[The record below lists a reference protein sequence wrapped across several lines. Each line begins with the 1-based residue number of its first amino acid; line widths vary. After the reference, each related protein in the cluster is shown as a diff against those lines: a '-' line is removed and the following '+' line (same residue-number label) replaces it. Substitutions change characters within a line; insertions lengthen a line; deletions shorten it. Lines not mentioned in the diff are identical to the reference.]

1 MSTNTL
7 QTSLL
12 RPPIL
17 HILRAAGFQATRPAA
32 VDSLVD
38 IASRYLCL
46 LASYTATH
54 AFINGNDFIPTVT
67 DVRMALEDVG
77 ALRPQIG
84 AMEEQSM
91 GEEDTRGIDAFLRW
105 MTGPENK
112 EIMRIAE
119 LLGAEG
125 EVDIEAGA
133 EKEDYLTGSY
143 SFTYACE
150 GADQLHQVL
159 KKKHSKT
166 GEESR
171 FQGTALGKGAD
182 VRPVKVEGG
191 HMDHIESWENKVREH
206 KRASKPHSSREP
218 SSAPLSS
225 AGSPVSDIRHT
236 G

>member
-1 MSTNTL
+1 MSTSTL
-7 QTSLL
+7 QNSLL

-17 HILRAAGFQATRPAA
+17 HILRAAGFQASRQAA

-46 LASYTATH
+46 LASQTATH
-54 AFINGNDFIPTVT
+54 AFINHNDLIPTVT

-77 ALRPQIG
+77 ALSPQIG
-84 AMEEQSM
+84 AMEEQSI
-91 GEEDTRGIDAFLRW
+91 GEEDTRGMNAFLKW
-105 MTGPENK
+105 MMGSENK
-112 EIMRIAE
+112 EIRRIAE
-119 LLGAEG
+119 LSGAEG

-133 EKEDYLTGSY
+133 EKEDYLT
-143 SFTYACE
+143 
-150 GADQLHQVL
+150 VL

-182 VRPVKVEGG
+182 VRQVKVEGG
-191 HMDHIESWENKVREH
+191 HIHHIESWENKLREH
-206 KRASKPHSSREP
+206 KRTSKPHSAREP

-225 AGSPVSDIRHT
+225 AGSPLSDIQHT